1 MNKSGEENVLA
12 ESVTITIQHKSTTS
26 LQENSSVECNVSPNP
41 ATEYIKVTGMDN
53 LLKMELLDLNG
64 VVISSSD
71 KDEMDLPA
79 SLSGKFLLRI
89 YDINLNVVVQKVIV
103 K

>member
-1 MNKSGEENVLA
+1 M
-12 ESVTITIQHKSTTS
+12 H
-26 LQENSSVECNVSPNP
+26 ENSSVECKVSPNP

-64 VVISSSD
+64 VVISSSET
-71 KDEMDLPA
+71 DEMDIPA

-89 YDINLNVVVQKVIV
+89 YDINLNIVVQKVIV